1 MRGCTKCWS
10 NGSDNLAKHK
20 IAAREILKRQGN
32 FWQEGMPLTEK
43 DELLLKIL
51 KDRAAELGYTPLVSD
66 VAEACRIK
74 GRFRCWRDALKA
86 AGLPSERDPE
96 QVARRMA
103 ARAAASEPQ
112 QVNK

>member
-1 MRGCTKCWS
+1 M
-10 NGSDNLAKHK
+10 AKHK
-20 IAAREILKRQGN
+20 IAPRELLKRQGN

-66 VAEACRIK
+66 VPDACKIK

-96 QVARRMA
+96 QVALRMA
-103 ARAAASEPQ
+103 AKAATNGSKQE
-112 QVNK
+112 NT